1 MYPEAPGWLVGR
13 PNDPKLDGQEE
24 QNEGSTGNNAFA
36 NNSMENFDAKNDV
49 VAVSGDILSR
59 VDQLLQEID
68 VGEEQ
73 YGFGKFQALNNQEEV
88 QESVVHKT
96 IEDSVVSVVHKNQ
109 EENSVVQMP
118 QTQVNNSYQ

>member
-1 MYPEAPGWLVGR
+1 M
-13 PNDPKLDGQEE
+13 
-24 QNEGSTGNNAFA
+24 
-36 NNSMENFDAKNDV
+36 
-49 VAVSGDILSR
+49 
-59 VDQLLQEID
+59 
-68 VGEEQ
+68 GEEQ